1 MNKIILEKQ
10 SQLIELCKKYH
21 AQRLEVFGSVTR
33 NDFDPATSDLDFLV
47 EFDEVGVGNYADCYF
62 GLLAKLE
69 SLFSLPVELVV
80 ASSVKNPYFLQN
92 IEKNRALLY
101 AAWN

>member
-1 MNKIILEKQ
+1 MNKIIQEKH
-10 SQLIELCKKYH
+10 SQLVNLCKQYH

-33 NDFDPATSDLDFLV
+33 VDFDPAKSDLDFLV
-47 EFDEVGVGNYADCYF
+47 EFDELGVENDADCYF
-62 GLLAKLE
+62 GLLEALE

-80 ASSVKNPYFLQN
+80 ISSVKNPYFLKN

-101 AAWN
+101 AA